1 MTLAVVAEKPAVARD
16 IAQVLGARTRAD
28 GCLRGEGYVVT
39 WAIGHLVG
47 LAEPHELDPR
57 WREWRMAE
65 LPMLPDD
72 WRLVVAE
79 STSDQFANVRRILQ
93 APDVTGVICAT
104 DAGREGELIFRYI
117 YEAARCKKPVRRLW
131 ISSLTP
137 DAIARGFRDLR
148 DGSEY
153 DALARAARAR
163 SRADWLV
170 GMNLSRA
177 YSIVH
182 DEVFSVGRVQTPTLA
197 MLVAREQEI
206 RSFVP
211 EDYVEVVAT
220 FRARLAG
227 AVAAAPVAGGQ
238 GDEDAYAGTWF
249 RGDSRRLPKDGA
261 LASQI
266 VARVRTG
273 EARIESV
280 EREVRSMPPPL
291 LYDLTEL
298 QRHANRLYGMSA
310 QRTLDVAQ
318 ALYERKKVLS
328 YPRTGSRRLSHA
340 IAETLPDVV
349 RAIADPY
356 RAQMA
361 GGTGERP
368 LGPRFVDDGGVADH
382 HAIIPT
388 TTRAP
393 ADLSTDERRIY
404 DLVCRR
410 LLSAWH
416 DDHVYAVTKVVTRVA
431 ARETSSEV
439 DRFASSGTSV
449 ERLGWK
455 ALDIGAGKSAGP
467 SLPGGLRAESAVDV
481 LEAKAVDK
489 QTRPPPRFTDATLLT
504 AMETAGRGL
513 PEKEIADAMREC
525 GLGTPATRAA
535 ILEVLLRREYVAR
548 EGKSL
553 QATDKGVALIDVVH
567 ANVKSPAMTGEWEAQ
582 LARIERGTADF
593 DVFMAGIEGY
603 VRDVVESVRGTAPP
617 SRVASRAP
625 ITAVATPARA
635 AMGAE
640 TGAPA
645 AVSASRARAQT
656 QTRAPVGPEG
666 LVSLLREK
674 FGFSSYKPY
683 QESACRA
690 ATLGRDV
697 LLVMP
702 TGAGKSLCYQLP
714 GLARGGTTLVV
725 SPLIALMEDQVAK
738 LAGHGLAADRIH
750 SGRGREASR
759 AACRAYLD
767 GALDFL
773 FVAPERL
780 KVPGFPE
787 MLARRPPTLVAVDE
801 AHCISQW
808 GHDFRP
814 EYRMLGER
822 LPLLRP
828 APVIALTATATP
840 AVQDDIVAQLG
851 LGSCERFIHGFRRT
865 NIAVEVVEKGP
876 AARADAV
883 IALLSGRERRP
894 AIVYAPTRREAESLA
909 DDLAAGVR
917 AVAYHAG
924 MPSASRAEAQRAFL
938 AGEIEVVVATIAFGM
953 GIDKPDV
960 RTVIHTALPATLEGY
975 YQEIGRAGRD
985 GAPSRAVLFH
995 SFVDGKTHQFFH
1007 DRDYPEVASLQA
1019 LFEKLG
1025 DAPLA
1030 KDALAAAAGLAPA
1043 VFEKALEKLW
1053 LHGGARVDAE
1063 ESVRRGDPGFATS
1076 YERQRAHRLEQ
1087 LARVG
1092 RYADKSACR
1101 MLQLVAHFGDR
1112 NDPGTPCG
1120 LCDVCAP
1127 EACVALAHRAPSR
1140 AETDA
1145 ARRVLAA
1152 LAVRP
1157 GQTVGQLHR
1166 DLFPGGDFD
1175 RRSLE
1180 HLLAALARAGD
1191 LRLEDDSFMKD
1202 GAAVHFKRVYPV
1214 GTERSPDWD
1223 GSTFTIAGEVARAS
1237 RRTRG
1242 AKRAARKD
1250 RGERKRPRAGS
1261 RSASGRPSAA
1271 KAAAARAAPGSAAGA
1286 SSALFEALRAWRLA
1300 EAKRAGVP
1308 AFRVMNDRTL
1318 LGVATQTPLDE
1329 TALLRVAGVGPGL
1342 SRRYGAALLRIV
1354 ARFAGR

>member
-16 IAQVLGARTRAD
+16 IAQVLGARAREE
-28 GCLRGEGYVVT
+28 GCLRGGGYLVT
-39 WAIGHLVG
+39 WAIGHLVT

-57 WREWRMAE
+57 WKEWRMAQ
-65 LPMLPDD
+65 LPILPDE
-72 WRLVVAE
+72 WRLVVAA
-79 STSDQFANVRRILQ
+79 STSDQFANVRRVLL

-137 DAIARGFRDLR
+137 DAIAKGFRDLR

-177 YSIVH
+177 YSLAAN
-182 DEVFSVGRVQTPTLA
+182 EVFSVGRVQTPTLA
-197 MLVAREQEI
+197 MLVARELEI

-220 FRARLAG
+220 F
-227 AVAAAPVAGGQ
+227 AVKGPEAS
-238 GDEDAYAGTWF
+238 YAGTWF
-249 RGDSRRLPKDGA
+249 QGESRRLPKDGV

-266 VARVRTG
+266 VQRVRTG
-273 EARIESV
+273 QAQIESV
-280 EREVRSMPPPL
+280 AREVRSVPPPL

-318 ALYERKKVLS
+318 ALYERRKLLS
-328 YPRTGSRRLSHA
+328 YPRTDSRRLTHA
-340 IAETLPDVV
+340 IADTLPDVI

-356 RAQMA
+356 RARLA
-361 GGTGERP
+361 PGTGERP
-368 LGPRFVDDGGVADH
+368 LGPRFVDDGRVADH

-393 ADLSTDERRIY
+393 ADLAGDERRLY

-416 DDHVYAVTKVVTRVA
+416 DAHVYATTRVVTRV
-431 ARETSSEV
+431 TSSEV
-439 DRFASSGTSV
+439 DRFASSGTSI
-449 ERLGWK
+449 ESLGWK
-455 ALDIGAGKSAGP
+455 VLDVGEGKSEAPG
-467 SLPGGLRAESAVDV
+467 LPGGLRKEDAVDV
-481 LEAKAVDK
+481 TDAKSVEK
-489 QTRPPPRFTDATLLT
+489 QTRPPPRYTDATLLT

-535 ILEVLLRREYVAR
+535 ILEVLLKREYAAR

-553 QATDKGVALIDVVH
+553 QATDKGIALVEVVH
-567 ANVKSPAMTGEWEAQ
+567 PNVKSPAMTGEWEAQ

-593 DVFMAGIEGY
+593 DAFMTGIEGY
-603 VRDVVESVRGTAPP
+603 VRDVVESVRGAAPP
-617 SRVASRAP
+617 RSARSASDTSGPSIVAP
-625 ITAVATPARA
+625 VRA
-635 AMGAE
+635 A
-640 TGAPA
+640 AP
-645 AVSASRARAQT
+645 
-656 QTRAPVGPEG
+656 PEA
-666 LVSLLREK
+666 LDALLREK
-674 FGFSSYKPY
+674 FGFPSYKPY
-683 QESACRA
+683 QEEACRA

-714 GLARGGTTLVV
+714 GMARGGTTLVV

-738 LAGHGLAADRIH
+738 LSGHGLAAERIH

-767 GALDFL
+767 GRLDFL
-773 FVAPERL
+773 FIAPERL

-851 LGSCERFIHGFRRT
+851 LDHCERFIHGFRRT

-876 AARADAV
+876 ADRADAV
-883 IALLSGRERRP
+883 VALLSRAERRP
-894 AIVYAPTRREAESLA
+894 AIVYSPTRREAESLA
-909 DDLAAGVR
+909 GDLSRVSR

-924 MPSASRAEAQRAFL
+924 MTSAARAGAQRAFL
-938 AGEIEVVVATIAFGM
+938 DGKIDVVVATIAFGM
-953 GIDKPDV
+953 GIDKADV

-995 SFVDGKTHQFFH
+995 SFVDCKTHQFFH
-1007 DRDYPEVASLQA
+1007 DRDYPAVASLQA
-1019 LFEKLG
+1019 LFEGLG
-1025 DAPLA
+1025 EAPIA
-1030 KDALAAAAGLAPA
+1030 KDALASSSGLAA
-1043 VFEKALEKLW
+1043 DVFEKALEKLW
-1053 LHGGARVDAE
+1053 LHGGARVDAD
-1063 ESVRRGDPGFATS
+1063 ESVRRGDPGFAVS
-1076 YERQRAHRLEQ
+1076 YERQRGHRLEQ
-1087 LARVG
+1087 LARMR
-1092 RYADKSACR
+1092 RYAEKSSCR
-1101 MLQLVAHFGDR
+1101 MLQLVEHFGDR

-1127 EACVALAHRAPSR
+1127 DACVALAHRAPSR
-1140 AETDA
+1140 SETA
-1145 ARRVLAA
+1145 AADRVLGA
-1152 LAVRP
+1152 LAVRGGP
-1157 GQTVGQLHR
+1157 TVGQLHR
-1166 DLFPGGDFD
+1166 ELFPAGDFD

-1180 HLLAALARAGD
+1180 HLLGALVRAGEV
-1191 LRLEDDSFMKD
+1191 RLEDDSFLKD
-1202 GAAVHFKRVYPV
+1202 GAVVHFQRVYLAREGMPRPE
-1214 GTERSPDWD
+1214 GEAR
-1223 GSTFTIAGEVARAS
+1223 FTIAGEVSRAS
-1237 RRTRG
+1237 RRVKRAKRAKRERGQRGTRG
-1242 AKRAARKD
+1242 ARGAR
-1250 RGERKRPRAGS
+1250 GQSAGRKERAGVS
-1261 RSASGRPSAA
+1261 P
-1271 KAAAARAAPGSAAGA
+1271 AARASTAPGKSG
-1286 SSALFEALRAWRLA
+1286 ALFEALRAWRLA
-1300 EAKRAGVP
+1300 EAKKKGVP
-1308 AFRVMNDRTL
+1308 AFRIMNDRTML
-1318 LGVATQTPLDE
+1318 AIATETPLDE
-1329 TALLRVAGVGPGL
+1329 GALLRVAGIGPGI
-1342 SRRYGAALLRIV
+1342 SRRYGAALLSIV
-1354 ARFAGR
+1354 ARFADR